1 MEAKHV
7 PDCLALELDDAVNRL
22 SGDGWDAVVRKT
34 APFGQ
39 GSPPG
44 GPPRVLRQKLLPSGQ
59 VELVVAH
66 AC

>member
-7 PDCLALELDDAVNRL
+7 PDCLALELQDALDRL
-22 SGDGWDAVVRKT
+22 TSNGWDAVVRVTQLPGKS
-34 APFGQ
+34 APLHNPQ
-39 GSPPG
+39 
-44 GPPRVLRQKLLPSGQ
+44 RVVRQKLLPSGQ